1 MWDKQRRIRED
12 SRKRALS
19 AARDRARRR
28 GAEPAR
34 REAEK
39 LTPAAETSADGGPPE
54 ASEAVPEADSEREMP
69 EEPAPHDPADSLA
82 WTGLIFLSVILGG
95 FVLTLLFMLG

>member
-12 SRKRALS
+12 SRKRALR

-34 REAEK
+34 QRTEDIAPVAEISGDSD
-39 LTPAAETSADGGPPE
+39 PSE
-54 ASEAVPEADSEREMP
+54 ASNAVPGEKSEGEAP
-69 EEPAPHDPADSLA
+69 ETAPHDPAGSLA
-82 WTGLIFLSVILGG
+82 WTGLIFLSVVLGG
-95 FVLTLLFMLG
+95 FTLTLLFMLG